1 MNFVTQQMK
10 PAVHQ
15 LVNKVERCILTHFL
29 AQSITFDF
37 LGRFMCSV
45 ATTFFTLTQSRTAW
59 TERNKQHLE
68 LLLIF
73 LSVVFPS

>member
-29 AQSITFDF
+29 AQFITFDF
-37 LGRFMCSV
+37 LGRFMFWK
-45 ATTFFTLTQSRTAW
+45 AFA
-59 TERNKQHLE
+59 
-68 LLLIF
+68 LLQQLF
-73 LSVVFPS
+73 SLSPKVEQPGQNETNNIWNCF